1 MRLCIVISSLRAG
14 GAERAATTLANYW
27 IKKGWKVTIITFAG
41 SDQDFYSVSS
51 DVKRIALNKTGD
63 TYGVLTGLWN
73 NFSRVRALRHA
84 IKRENADI
92 ALGFMPSSNILCG
105 LACIGTGVVAVGSE
119 QNHPPAQLLRQPWPT
134 LRRLVYPRLFA
145 VSSLTAKSAAWIRVH
160 TRARRVPIIPNPI
173 TYPLPNGDPVID
185 PSVIRKLLGGEKVL
199 LAVGRLVEQKGFDRL
214 LTAFSLVYPA
224 HPEWRLVILGEGPLR
239 ENLNSQRDELD
250 LARIVAL
257 PGVVGNLGAW
267 YSAADAYVMTSRFEG
282 FGNTLAEALTYGLPS
297 VAVDCETGPS
307 DIIRHDIDGI
317 LVPQD
322 NLDALVR
329 ALNRLLGDADL
340 RQKFSQRAVDARER
354 FAIDRSAGIWT
365 QIFKEALNEKNV

>member
-1 MRLCIVISSLRAG
+1 MKLCIFISSLRPG
-14 GAERAATTLANYW
+14 GAERVATTFANHW
-27 IKKGWKVTIITFAG
+27 IKKGWQVTIITLAG
-41 SDQDFYSVSS
+41 TDQDFYPVSS
-51 DVKRIALNKTGD
+51 AVKRVALDRAGNS
-63 TYGVLTGLWN
+63 YGVLTGLWN
-73 NFSRVRALRHA
+73 NLSRLRALRHA
-84 IKRENADI
+84 IKRENPDI
-92 ALGFMPSSNILCG
+92 ALGLMPSNNILCG
-105 LACIGTGVVAVGSE
+105 LACMGTGVVAVGSE
-119 QNHPPAQLLRQPWPT
+119 HNHPPAQGLRQPWST

-145 VSSLTAKSAAWIRVH
+145 VSSLTVKSAAWIRVH
-160 TRARRVPIIPNPI
+160 THARRVPIIPNPI

-185 PSVIRKLLGGEKVL
+185 PSVIRKTLGGEKVL

-214 LTAFSLVYPA
+214 LTAFSRVYPD

-239 ENLNSQRDELD
+239 KNLNSQRDELG
-250 LARIVAL
+250 LARIVAF

-322 NLDALVR
+322 DPDALVG

-340 RQKFSQRAVDARER
+340 RQQFSQRAVDARDR

-365 QIFKEALNEKNV
+365 QIFKEALNEKNI